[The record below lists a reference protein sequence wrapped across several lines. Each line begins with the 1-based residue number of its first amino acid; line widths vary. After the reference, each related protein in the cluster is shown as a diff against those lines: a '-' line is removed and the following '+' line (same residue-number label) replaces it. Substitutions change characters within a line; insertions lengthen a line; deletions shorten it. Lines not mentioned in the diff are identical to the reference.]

1 MENAELLYKIK
12 TVLAKVTGLEVS
24 DIGDDD
30 SFEEDLELDSL
41 SMLEVW
47 VEIDRTFMDD
57 RVKIPN
63 EEIAEIK
70 TLNEAVAR
78 IQQELSKSAPAA
90 E

>member
-1 MENAELLYKIK
+1 MEDTELLAQLKA
-12 TVLAKVTGLEVS
+12 VLAKVTGLDVE
-24 DIGDDD
+24 DIEDED

-47 VEIDRTFMDD
+47 VEIDRTFHNDS
-57 RVKIPN
+57 VKIPN

-78 IQQELSKSAPAA
+78 IQQELNKA
-90 E
+90 

>member
-1 MENAELLYKIK
+1 MEDTELLTQVKA
-12 TVLAKVTGLEVS
+12 VLAKVTGLDIE

-30 SFEEDLELDSL
+30 SFEDDLELDSL

-47 VEIDRTFMDD
+47 VEIDRTFQNDS
-57 RVKIPN
+57 VKIPN

-78 IQQELSKSAPAA
+78 IQQELNKA
-90 E
+90 

>member
-1 MENAELLYKIK
+1 MEDTELLTLLKS
-12 TVLAKVTGLEVS
+12 VLAKVTGLDIE

-47 VEIDRTFMDD
+47 VEIDRTFHDD
-57 RVKIPN
+57 SVKIPN

-70 TLNEAVAR
+70 TLNEAVTR
-78 IQQELSKSAPAA
+78 IQQELNKA
-90 E
+90 

>member
-1 MENAELLYKIK
+1 MENAELLDKIK

-24 DIGDDD
+24 DIGDND

-47 VEIDRTFMDD
+47 VEIDRTFMDE

-78 IQQELSKSAPAA
+78 IQEELTKSVPAA
-90 E
+90 D

>member
-1 MENAELLYKIK
+1 MENSELLSKMK
-12 TVLAKVTGLEVS
+12 EVLAQVTGLDVE

-47 VEIDRTFMDD
+47 VEIDRTFRDD
-57 RVKIPN
+57 QVKIPN
-63 EEIAEIK
+63 EEIAGIK

-78 IQQELSKSAPAA
+78 IQQELAKS
-90 E
+90 

>member
-1 MENAELLYKIK
+1 MEDTELLAQLK
-12 TVLAKVTGLEVS
+12 TVLAKVTGLDVE
-24 DIGDDD
+24 DIEDDD

-47 VEIDRTFMDD
+47 VEIDRTFHNDS
-57 RVKIPN
+57 VKIPN

-78 IQQELSKSAPAA
+78 IQQELNKA
-90 E
+90 

>member
-1 MENAELLYKIK
+1 MENAELLTKIK
-12 TVLAKVTGLEVS
+12 AVLAKVTGLDID
-24 DIGDDD
+24 DIGDND

-41 SMLEVW
+41 SMLEIW
-47 VEIDRTFMDD
+47 VEIDRTFMDE

-78 IQQELSKSAPAA
+78 IQQDLSKAPPVP

>member
-1 MENAELLYKIK
+1 MENAELLAKIK
-12 TVLAKVTGLEVS
+12 AVLAKVTGLDID
-24 DIGDDD
+24 DIGDND

-41 SMLEVW
+41 SMLEIW
-47 VEIDRTFMDD
+47 VEIDRTFMDE

-78 IQQELSKSAPAA
+78 IQQELSKAPPLP